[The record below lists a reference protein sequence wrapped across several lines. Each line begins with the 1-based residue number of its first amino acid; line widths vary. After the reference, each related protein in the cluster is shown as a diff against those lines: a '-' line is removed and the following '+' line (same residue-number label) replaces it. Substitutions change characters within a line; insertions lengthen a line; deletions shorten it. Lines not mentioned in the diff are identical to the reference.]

1 MKKHTQQWRVI
12 FRPHN
17 IFIIFF
23 FKIMNAATTT
33 LRLLFYIVAVKP
45 NKNVHKIKRSLK
57 KET

>member
-12 FRPHN
+12 FRPPN
-17 IFIIFF
+17 IFIIF

-33 LRLLFYIVAVKP
+33 LRLLFYIIAVKP